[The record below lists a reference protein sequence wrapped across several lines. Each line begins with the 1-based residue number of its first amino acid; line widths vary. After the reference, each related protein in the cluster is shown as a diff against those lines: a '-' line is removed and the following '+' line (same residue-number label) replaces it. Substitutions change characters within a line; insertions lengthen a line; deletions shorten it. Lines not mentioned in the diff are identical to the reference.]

1 LGLRSGKAEVGL
13 MNAHNVVASLL
24 ALARSCGSASKE
36 LGPGVDH
43 EVTETAAVFAAKL
56 GLELEHRYQLDAPRG
71 APVCEDCAGSRVV
84 HVACED
90 PGGYEM
96 CTTCGGRGFR

>member
-1 LGLRSGKAEVGL
+1 
-13 MNAHNVVASLL
+13 MNAHHVVASLL
-24 ALARSCGSASKE
+24 ALARSCGSASKD

-71 APVCEDCAGSRVV
+71 APVCEACAGSRVV
-84 HVACED
+84 QVAPPVRSFTELAYEE
-90 PGGYEM
+90 PWEYEM
-96 CTTCGGRGFR
+96 CATCGGRGFR